1 MAQRAT
7 LTRQVADRPLVRE
20 QQNEAPRAVSVRRVG
35 VRSDCGN
42 GLARRNGSRRQ
53 TLMNSGASKSFA
65 GVAVLAVSLL
75 IPGPLRAQPAG
86 ATLTGT
92 VKDPSGAAVP
102 HAKVSVKNVTTGQST
117 EIESNPA
124 GIYVVPNLT
133 PGDYE
138 ISVSAEGFNAKT
150 GNLTLVA
157 GTKQTMDL
165 ALESS
170 SGNAVRPSLGDLGFP
185 PEQAQGSAQD
195 QARLDK
201 RSHML
206 KLHQRFGLITLAP
219 LVATIVTS
227 SMAGGRHST
236 ATGRDVHGALGSVT
250 ADMYFMAAY
259 YAIRAPRIPGTTTRG
274 PIRLHKALA
283 WIHGPGMILTPILGA
298 MALSQ
303 EDNGEKVHGIAKA
316 HGAVAAVT
324 YTAFGLAV
332 LSVSIKF

>member
-1 MAQRAT
+1 
-7 LTRQVADRPLVRE
+7 
-20 QQNEAPRAVSVRRVG
+20 
-35 VRSDCGN
+35 
-42 GLARRNGSRRQ
+42 
-53 TLMNSGASKSFA
+53 MNVKAAKFLLEISM
-65 GVAVLAVSLL
+65 LSLL
-75 IPGPLRAQPAG
+75 ISGTMRAQAG
-86 ATLTGT
+86 DIATLSGT
-92 VKDPSGAAVP
+92 VTNPSGAAVP
-102 HAKVSVKNVTTGQST
+102 NAHVSAKNLATGQS
-117 EIESNPA
+117 IETQTDAA
-124 GIYVVPNLT
+124 GVYTVPNLGA
-133 PGDYE
+133 GDYE
-138 ISVSAEGFNAKT
+138 VTVSAEGFGPQTSKVT
-150 GNLTLVA
+150 LTA
-157 GTKQTMDL
+157 GAKQTMNL
-165 ALESS
+165 ALTA
-170 SGNAVRPSLGDLGFP
+170 SGNPEAPSLGDLGFP
-185 PEQAQGSAQD
+185 VDQTKGSAQD

-227 SMAGGRHST
+227 TMAGGKHST

-250 ADMYFMAAY
+250 ADMYFMTAY

-303 EDNGEKVHGIAKA
+303 EDKGEKAHGFAKE

>member
-1 MAQRAT
+1 MNPKAMMFF
-7 LTRQVADRPLVRE
+7 L
-20 QQNEAPRAVSVRRVG
+20 
-35 VRSDCGN
+35 
-42 GLARRNGSRRQ
+42 GLGI
-53 TLMNSGASKSFA
+53 
-65 GVAVLAVSLL
+65 LALSLL
-75 IPGPLRAQPAG
+75 IAGPLRAQVAD
-86 ATLTGT
+86 ATLSGT
-92 VKDPSGAAVP
+92 VKDPSGAVVP
-102 HAKVSVKNVTTGQST
+102 HAKISVKNVTTGQST
-117 EIESNPA
+117 ETETDSA
-124 GIYVVPNLT
+124 GIYNATNLV

-138 ISVSAEGFNAKT
+138 VSVSAEGFSTKT
-150 GNLTLVA
+150 ANVTLA
-157 GTKQTMDL
+157 GGAKQTTDL
-165 ALESS
+165 ALTASTD
-170 SGNAVRPSLGDLGFP
+170 NAVRPSLGDLGFP

-236 ATGRDVHGALGSVT
+236 ATGRDVHAALGSVT

-259 YAIRAPRIPGTTTRG
+259 YAIRAPRISGTTTRG

-298 MALSQ
+298 LAISQ
-303 EDNGEKVHGIAKA
+303 EDKGEKVHGIAKF
-316 HGAVAAVT
+316 HSTVADVT

-332 LSVSIKF
+332 LSVTIKF